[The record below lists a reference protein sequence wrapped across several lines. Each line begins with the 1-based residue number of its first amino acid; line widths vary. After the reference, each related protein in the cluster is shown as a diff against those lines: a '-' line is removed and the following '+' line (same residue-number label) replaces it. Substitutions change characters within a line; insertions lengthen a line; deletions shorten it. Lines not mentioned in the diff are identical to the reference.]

1 VSDEA
6 VHVIVIAGVFM
17 VFLIVLLARSLE

>member
-17 VFLIVLLARSLE
+17 IFLIVLVARSID

>member
-6 VHVIVIAGVFM
+6 VHVMVIAGVFM
-17 VFLIVLLARSLE
+17 IFLIVLLARSLE